1 MRSACLL
8 LVATAPLSLASRL
21 ASQPSSQH
29 GKTATRGCV
38 APAAPLLLRLR
49 GGVVRTL
56 AEGEWEALHE
66 EAGDKLVVVDFT
78 AVWCGPCQRIAPTF
92 EALAEEFSD
101 TAVLVKVDVDEL
113 GGLAAELGI
122 SSMPTFLFYKGGDII
137 HTMRGADEAK
147 LREKVAELVQA

>member
-1 MRSACLL
+1 MRAACLL
-8 LVATAPLSLASRL
+8 LVATAPLSLASQL

-29 GKTATRGCV
+29 GK
-38 APAAPLLLRLR
+38 AAPLLLRLR
-49 GGVVRTL
+49 GGVRTL

-147 LREKVAELVQA
+147 LREKVAELV